1 MFVHEAP
8 FLGAVNGAAKLRHEA
23 VRLQCYADV
32 NPGSQPDVLAFWE
45 AQKALADVDHGLP
58 YDGTWVPGA
67 LDLRPSC
74 YKVLSHYRMF
84 NTAGLADYKAF
95 CDFFIL
101 ANGGVIVPLSF
112 SKNLSGSN
120 ASDADATYVAVGSA
134 YNNSVEVT
142 GGKAPYTYQWFKRSG
157 GADGAVGTDAPTYN
171 IPAYAAG
178 NNGDYFVRVT
188 DAKGTVIESTRDR
201 TRVAVSL
208 STNLAATA
216 AVAHAGTISLSVVAA
231 NGLAPYTYQWFKDD
245 VAIEGRTSASF
256 SKANATTADSGRY
269 HVVVTSS
276 NTRAPKTVKSVVCAV
291 TVAAPVEP
299 ESVTVE
305 PTTVSVEVGAASAAP
320 VVTVLPANAAD
331 KTGTWAIDD
340 PAVATIVAGTGV
352 VTGVTA
358 GTATATFTTNTG
370 AKTATI
376 AVTVT
381 APPPVEPEVPAE

>member
-95 CDFFIL
+95 CDFFIE
-101 ANGGVIVPLSF
+101 ANGGVTVPLSF

-120 ASDADATYVAVGSA
+120 ASDADATYVKAGSA

-157 GADGAVGTDAPTYN
+157 GVDGPVGTDAPTYN
-171 IPAYAAG
+171 IPSYAAG

-208 STNLAATA
+208 STNLATA
-216 AVAHAGTISLSVVAA
+216 ATWTEGTAATLKVVAD
-231 NGLAPYTYQWFKDD
+231 NGFKPYTYQWFKDG
-245 VAIEGRTSASF
+245 VATGNTSASLNK
-256 SKANATTADSGRY
+256 SAPTAADAGVY
-269 HVVVTSS
+269 HCVVTSA
-276 NTRAPKTVKSVVCAV
+276 NTRGPKTVESVKCTV
-291 TVAAPVEP
+291 TVN
-299 ESVTVE
+299 
-305 PTTVSVEVGAASAAP
+305 
-320 VVTVLPANAAD
+320 PA
-331 KTGTWAIDD
+331 
-340 PAVATIVAGTGV
+340 
-352 VTGVTA
+352 
-358 GTATATFTTNTG
+358 
-370 AKTATI
+370 
-376 AVTVT
+376 
-381 APPPVEPEVPAE
+381 PPVEPEVPEEPEV

>member
-23 VRLQCYADV
+23 VRLQCYAEV

-74 YKVLSHYRMF
+74 YKVLSHYRLF

-95 CDFFIL
+95 CDFFIE
-101 ANGGVIVPLSF
+101 ANGGVTVPLSF

-120 ASDADATYVAVGSA
+120 ASDAEGTHVQAGSTYT
-134 YNNSVEVT
+134 NSVTVT

-157 GADGAVGTDAPTYN
+157 GVDTPVGTDAETYS
-171 IPAYAAG
+171 IPNYAAG

-208 STNLAATA
+208 TTNLPATATWTEGTAATLK
-216 AVAHAGTISLSVVAA
+216 VWAA
-231 NGLAPYTYQWFKDD
+231 NGFHPYAYQWFKDG
-245 VAIEGRTSASF
+245 VATGNTGASLNKSAP
-256 SKANATTADSGRY
+256 TAADAGVY
-269 HVVVTSS
+269 HCVVTSA
-276 NTRAPKTVKSVVCAV
+276 NTRAPNTVESAKCTV
-291 TVAAPVEP
+291 TVN
-299 ESVTVE
+299 
-305 PTTVSVEVGAASAAP
+305 
-320 VVTVLPANAAD
+320 PA
-331 KTGTWAIDD
+331 
-340 PAVATIVAGTGV
+340 
-352 VTGVTA
+352 
-358 GTATATFTTNTG
+358 
-370 AKTATI
+370 
-376 AVTVT
+376 
-381 APPPVEPEVPAE
+381 PPVEPVE

>member
-32 NPGSQPDVLAFWE
+32 NPGSKPDVLAFWE

-95 CDFFIL
+95 CDFFIE
-101 ANGGVIVPLSF
+101 ANGGVTVPLSF

-120 ASDADATYVAVGSA
+120 ASDADATYVTAGST
-134 YNNSVEVT
+134 YTNSVEVT
-142 GGKAPYTYQWFKRSG
+142 GGKAPYTYAWFKRSG
-157 GADGAVGTDAPTYN
+157 GVDSPVGTNAETYS
-171 IPAYAAG
+171 IPNYAAG

-208 STNLAATA
+208 STNLATA
-216 AVAHAGTISLSVVAA
+216 ATWTEGTAATLKVVAA
-231 NGLAPYTYQWFKDD
+231 NGFQPYTYKWFKDG
-245 VAIEGRTSASF
+245 VATGNTSASLNK
-256 SKANATTADSGRY
+256 SAPTAADAGVY
-269 HVVVTSS
+269 HCVVTSA
-276 NTRAPKTVKSVVCAV
+276 NTRGVKTVESVKCTV
-291 TVAAPVEP
+291 TVN
-299 ESVTVE
+299 
-305 PTTVSVEVGAASAAP
+305 
-320 VVTVLPANAAD
+320 PA
-331 KTGTWAIDD
+331 
-340 PAVATIVAGTGV
+340 
-352 VTGVTA
+352 
-358 GTATATFTTNTG
+358 
-370 AKTATI
+370 
-376 AVTVT
+376 
-381 APPPVEPEVPAE
+381 PPVEPEVPVE